1 MSSLNRVQA
10 RVATTVAVRAAPVNK
25 AISPKNSPVPS
36 RRGSG
41 LSSISTSPAAMK
53 YLQSPGSPRRT
64 IVAPT
69 AKPTRPPFRGFR
81 PEDLVKTSFVHRP
94 PPLISRK
101 LSARFDADQDFVS
114 SFLPAFAR
122 PPGEQP
128 RGYAGGISRHP
139 RRLGM

>member
-25 AISPKNSPVPS
+25 AISPKNSPASS

-53 YLQSPGSPRRT
+53 YMQSPGSPRRT

-69 AKPTRPPFRGFR
+69 GKSRGPQKPRDLGYRRGPDHRKKRHLGDDIPGPQEGVPADLLREGGGEDARHQRQHDDAANHHDTGQRPPR
-81 PEDLVKTSFVHRP
+81 
-94 PPLISRK
+94 
-101 LSARFDADQDFVS
+101 
-114 SFLPAFAR
+114 
-122 PPGEQP
+122 
-128 RGYAGGISRHP
+128 
-139 RRLGM
+139 